1 MAKKYEQF
9 RCQPRLPKFAI
20 PKRYD
25 LKLIP
30 DLIAC
35 KFSGTVEI
43 SIDIVAD
50 TKFIVLNAADL
61 SVDSKSVRFQSK
73 SESKGLEPLQ
83 VEFFEDDE
91 ILVLEFG
98 ETLALGL
105 AVLHLSFEGTLNDQ
119 MKGFY
124 RR

>member
-1 MAKKYEQF
+1 MDQF
-9 RCQPRLPKFAI
+9 KGEPRLPKFAV

-25 LKLIP
+25 LRLNP

-35 KFSGTVEI
+35 TFTGTVAI
-43 SIDIVAD
+43 DLDIVAD
-50 TKFIVLNAADL
+50 TRFIVLNAADL
-61 SVDSKSVRFQSK
+61 SVNDASVSFTPPSSSKALAAPKVV
-73 SESKGLEPLQ
+73 L
-83 VEFFEDDE
+83 FEEDE

-98 ETLALGL
+98 EILPHGVGVLKLGFNG
-105 AVLHLSFEGTLNDQ
+105 VLNDK